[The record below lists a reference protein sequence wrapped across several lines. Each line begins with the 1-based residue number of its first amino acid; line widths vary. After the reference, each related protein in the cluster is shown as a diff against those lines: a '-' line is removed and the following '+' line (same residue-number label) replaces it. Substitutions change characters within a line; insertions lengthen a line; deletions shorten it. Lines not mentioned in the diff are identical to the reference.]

1 MLNHLLKKL
10 FLSCVD
16 VNFFTSEE
24 LNPDICNQV
33 KMLRVLE
40 KARPKCAIEISSTFC
55 GAHSVPKGSTA
66 AQVCSHYIIDLK
78 ATSFTQATIDVIEK
92 QLPAVL
98 KLKKEGQY

>member
-1 MLNHLLKKL
+1 MLNHLLKKV

-16 VNFFTSEE
+16 VNFFTIEE
-24 LNPDICNQV
+24 QNPDIAHQV

-66 AQVCSHYIIDLK
+66 AQVCSQHVY
-78 ATSFTQATIDVIEK
+78 F
-92 QLPAVL
+92 
-98 KLKKEGQY
+98 Y

>member
-1 MLNHLLKKL
+1 
-10 FLSCVD
+10 
-16 VNFFTSEE
+16 
-24 LNPDICNQV
+24 
-33 KMLRVLE
+33 MLRVLE

-66 AQVCSHYIIDLK
+66 AQVCSHQVYFLLKKTPYSVPKGSTAPGLVLIISIIIDLK

-98 KLKKEGQY
+98 KLKKEGQC

>member
-1 MLNHLLKKL
+1 
-10 FLSCVD
+10 
-16 VNFFTSEE
+16 
-24 LNPDICNQV
+24 
-33 KMLRVLE
+33 MLRVLE

-66 AQVCSHYIIDLK
+66 AQVGSDHVYFYQKTPSSIPKGSTAPGLVLIISIIIDLK

-98 KLKKEGQY
+98 KLKKEGQC

>member
-1 MLNHLLKKL
+1 MCNIIN
-10 FLSCVD
+10 

-24 LNPDICNQV
+24 LNPVICPQV

-66 AQVCSHYIIDLK
+66 AEVCSHQVYFLIKKKDL
-78 ATSFTQATIDVIEK
+78 TLSPRE
-92 QLPAVL
+92 VL
-98 KLKKEGQY
+98 RLRLVLTMSIFI

>member
-1 MLNHLLKKL
+1 
-10 FLSCVD
+10 
-16 VNFFTSEE
+16 
-24 LNPDICNQV
+24 
-33 KMLRVLE
+33 MLRVLE

-66 AQVCSHYIIDLK
+66 AQVCSHQVYFLIKKKDLTLSPREAPRPRVVSHYIIDLE

-98 KLKKEGQY
+98 KLKKEGQC